1 MDAGKRSKALGSET
15 EVLIPHSTA
24 SSISISMLT
33 SVALGTPSAPQ
44 VPQGETEGQM
54 EACTRSGLRY
64 RKGTLSLRNL
74 LFYCRRWASLLLV
87 LERVPQGYSGQKQAW
102 KMAQV
107 KSSQGLA
114 FLAYAAKRVGV
125 EETPLKIVLAVW
137 MSKTEFTNFLKTCF
151 SVSSLGEGYH
161 LLPQSPKAKPD
172 SYLRLYPIICSPH
185 PN

>member
-1 MDAGKRSKALGSET
+1 MFPGRLTDPQLGLRLKLVLPYFQASKLAYYCFMDAGKRSKALGSET

-74 LFYCRRWASLLLV
+74 LFYCRR
-87 LERVPQGYSGQKQAW
+87 
-102 KMAQV
+102 
-107 KSSQGLA
+107 
-114 FLAYAAKRVGV
+114 
-125 EETPLKIVLAVW
+125 
-137 MSKTEFTNFLKTCF
+137 
-151 SVSSLGEGYH
+151 
-161 LLPQSPKAKPD
+161 
-172 SYLRLYPIICSPH
+172 
-185 PN
+185 